1 MDNNMNFAYIATIY
15 LGSPPQPIRCIFDT
29 GSANAWVISKEAV
42 DNKRYIVDKFQPY
55 DKFASST
62 VEDPD
67 KGDRQHA
74 KITFGSGSLSGYF
87 IKD

>member
-42 DNKRYIVDKFQPY
+42 DNKRYIVDKF
-55 DKFASST
+55 
-62 VEDPD
+62 
-67 KGDRQHA
+67 
-74 KITFGSGSLSGYF
+74 
-87 IKD
+87 